1 MPQQQ
6 QQGNTK
12 KKKKGRAPAHQN
24 VFAFKHNPKS
34 KKTEKIL
41 ESPILHCCR
50 RCHDKLV
57 WRKKYRKYKPRTQLG
72 GCNLCLEK
80 RVVKYA
86 YHTICT
92 KCTTSDAAWKAMMM
106 SNSGRDLADGKVD
119 EESEAAHDEDEEETE
134 REPVV
139 VADEPKHGGI
149 AARLKLTPS
158 ANPQRVCAIC
168 VKEIALP
175 DEGGPAHSI
184 EDIIA
189 RMGPMSLRQRK
200 GLERQLLRQ
209 QEEQD
214 GTGKAHAPE
223 GEPDDGEQE
232 EEADDTNDDDTNDE
246 EEDVQSDPDEIKD
259 DIRKVLDDCDED
271 DPFLVAIG
279 GADKLL
285 VGEAYQKM
293 LLSKVG
299 AASTRD
305 T

>member
-1 MPQQQ
+1 M
-6 QQGNTK
+6 
-12 KKKKGRAPAHQN
+12 
-24 VFAFKHNPKS
+24 
-34 KKTEKIL
+34 
-41 ESPILHCCR
+41 
-50 RCHDKLV
+50 
-57 WRKKYRKYKPRTQLG
+57 
-72 GCNLCLEK
+72 CLEK

-92 KCTTSDAAWKAMMM
+92 KCTTSDAAWKAMMI
-106 SNSGRDLADGKVD
+106 SSSHRDFADGKVD
-119 EESEAAHDEDEEETE
+119 EDNEPVIDDDVEETDGE
-134 REPVV
+134 SVV
-139 VADEPKHGGI
+139 VVDEAKHRGV
-149 AARLKLTPS
+149 ASLLKLTPS

-175 DEGGPAHSI
+175 DAGGPAHSI

-209 QEEQD
+209 QQEQD

-223 GEPDDGEQE
+223 GEPDYGEQE

-299 AASTRD
+299 AASTND

>member
-1 MPQQQ
+1 MT
-6 QQGNTK
+6 N
-12 KKKKGRAPAHQN
+12 
-24 VFAFKHNPKS
+24 S
-34 KKTEKIL
+34 
-41 ESPILHCCR
+41 
-50 RCHDKLV
+50 
-57 WRKKYRKYKPRTQLG
+57 
-72 GCNLCLEK
+72 CN
-80 RVVKYA
+80 
-86 YHTICT
+86 
-92 KCTTSDAAWKAMMM
+92 
-106 SNSGRDLADGKVD
+106 RDLADGKVD
-119 EESEAAHDEDEEETE
+119 EESEASHDEDVEETE
-134 REPVV
+134 RESV
-139 VADEPKHGGI
+139 VAVDEAKHGGV

-223 GEPDDGEQE
+223 VEPDDGEQDE
-232 EEADDTNDDDTNDE
+232 EEDTNDDDSNDE
-246 EEDVQSDPDEIKD
+246 EADVHSDPDEIKD

-299 AASTRD
+299 AASRSD

>member
-1 MPQQQ
+1 M
-6 QQGNTK
+6 
-12 KKKKGRAPAHQN
+12 
-24 VFAFKHNPKS
+24 
-34 KKTEKIL
+34 
-41 ESPILHCCR
+41 
-50 RCHDKLV
+50 
-57 WRKKYRKYKPRTQLG
+57 
-72 GCNLCLEK
+72 CLEK

-92 KCTTSDAAWKAMMM
+92 KCTTSDAAWKAMMI
-106 SNSGRDLADGKVD
+106 SSSHRDFADGKVD
-119 EESEAAHDEDEEETE
+119 EDNEPVIDDDVEETDGE
-134 REPVV
+134 SVV
-139 VADEPKHGGI
+139 VVDEAKHRGV
-149 AARLKLTPS
+149 ASLLKLTPS

-175 DEGGPAHSI
+175 DAGGPAHSI

-209 QEEQD
+209 HDEQD
-214 GTGKAHAPE
+214 GTGKAHAHE
-223 GEPDDGEQE
+223 GEPDDGEQDEDEDEDEDE
-232 EEADDTNDDDTNDE
+232 ETNDDDTNDE
-246 EEDVQSDPDEIKD
+246 EDDAHSDPDEIKD

-299 AASTRD
+299 AASPSD